1 MKWRGIT
8 LEQTPTRGAQHWHG
22 SDPSGL
28 HLQVCE
34 VVGGWEAT
42 LDYAVL
48 DCDVPVVELRVCDC
62 SPEDEPT
69 AEAAIAAVERRLKA
83 AVLALCTDDR
93 LRDQIS
99 ELWRLP

>member
-1 MKWRGIT
+1 MIWRGIT
-8 LEQTPTRGAQHWHG
+8 LEQTRGSLRGREHWHG

-48 DCDVPVVELRVCDC
+48 DGDVPVVELRVCDC

-69 AEAAIAAVERRLKA
+69 AEAAIRAVEARMRRA
-83 AVLALCTDDR
+83 WRALCEGP
-93 LRDQIS
+93 L
-99 ELWRLP
+99 

>member
-8 LEQTPTRGAQHWHG
+8 LQQTPTRHAQHWHG
-22 SDPSGL
+22 SDSTGL

-48 DCDVPVVELRVCDC
+48 DGDVPVVELRVCDC

-69 AEAAIAAVERRLKA
+69 AEAAIAAVEARLLDAVKA
-83 AVLALCTDDR
+83 LFRVTEV
-93 LRDQIS
+93 S
-99 ELWRLP
+99 E